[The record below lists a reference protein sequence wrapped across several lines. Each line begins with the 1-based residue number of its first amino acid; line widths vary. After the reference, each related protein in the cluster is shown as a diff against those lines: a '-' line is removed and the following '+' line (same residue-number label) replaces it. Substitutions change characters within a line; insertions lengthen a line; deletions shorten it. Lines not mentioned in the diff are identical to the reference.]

1 MDDLSFDDDYID
13 KLRSGELEVERHFAA
28 HFGHL
33 LEIKLRARLRS
44 RTHVEDA
51 RQETLLRVFAT
62 IRNPTKRQPENLGA
76 FVNAVCNNVLLELFR
91 AESRTTAMSEDS
103 PEPVDRRPSP
113 EMEVVTADRRRT
125 VDRVLAEMTPRDR
138 ELIRGVFLEE
148 ADKDEVCRL
157 HQVDR
162 EYLRVLLHRAKARFR
177 VAMGG
182 SRRAAIGS

>member
-1 MDDLSFDDDYID
+1 MDVLSFDDDYVGR
-13 KLRSGELEVERHFAA
+13 LRNGEPEIERHFAA

-44 RTHVEDA
+44 RTHIEDA

-62 IRNPTKRQPENLGA
+62 IRNPTKRQPVNLGA

-91 AESRTTAMSEDS
+91 AESRTSAMPDDL
-103 PEPVDRRPSP
+103 PEPMDRHANP
-113 EMEVVTADRRRT
+113 EMAVVTADRRRA

-177 VAMGG
+177 GAMEG
-182 SRRAAIGS
+182 SRRAAVGS

>member
-1 MDDLSFDDDYID
+1 MDFLSFGGDYVG
-13 KLRSGELEVERHFAA
+13 KLRNGEPEVERHFAA

-33 LEIKLRARLRS
+33 LEIKLRARLRA
-44 RTHVEDA
+44 RTLVEDA
-51 RQETLLRVFAT
+51 RQETLLRVLAT
-62 IRNPTKRQPENLGA
+62 LRNPSKRQPENLGA

-91 AESRTTAMSEDS
+91 AESRTSPMAEDA
-103 PEPVDRRPSP
+103 PEPMDRCPNP
-113 EMEVVTADRRRT
+113 EMQVVTADQRRT

-138 ELIRGVFLEE
+138 DLIRGVFLEE